1 MTEERERDT
10 ALRIEGRNA
19 VLEAFRSGRTIDKLF
34 VLEHCQDGPVQ
45 SILREA
51 KKTADDCQICPAGKT
66 GSVVRDWPASG
77 RDCDGCRICLFAGGR
92 YVGAR
97 QRAGRSAVFVF
108 SRWH

>member
-34 VLEHCQDGPVQ
+34 VLAGAVDIEG
-45 SILREA
+45 SE
-51 KKTADDCQICPAGKT
+51 KTADDCQICPAGKT

-108 SRWH
+108 SRWD